1 MPRAIWTGAL
11 SFGLVN
17 VPVKLFS
24 AVEEKGVRFH
34 QLQRDTGKR
43 VRNKRVV
50 EGTDRQVDHEDI
62 VKGYEVDDGTDV
74 VLTPEE
80 LEALEPDRSRTI
92 ELEDFVDL
100 DAVDPV
106 HFDRTYYLVPAN
118 DEAAKPYALM
128 HAAMR
133 SANRAGIAR
142 FVMRDKEYLAAVR
155 PLDTV
160 LAVETMHFADEV
172 RDPADID
179 EVAALDGVGRPS
191 ARERTMAEQLIDM
204 LAADWEPDRYRDTYR
219 ERVLELVEAKAAG
232 EEIVTEEPAERPAV
246 VDLMAA
252 LEASL
257 EQGPGRRRGRGSGR
271 RRRARS
277 RDAGSDQSREELYE
291 EAQRRGIEGRSKM
304 SKEQLAEA
312 LEEVS

>member
-118 DEAAKPYALM
+118 EEAAKPYALM

-155 PLDTV
+155 PLDEV

-179 EVAALDGVGRPS
+179 EVAALDGAGRPS
-191 ARERTMAEQLIDM
+191 ARERKMAEQLIDM
-204 LAADWEPDRYRDTYR
+204 LAADWEPDRYRDSYR

-257 EQGPGRRRGRGSGR
+257 EEGRGRRRGGR
-271 RRRARS
+271 RARRARS
-277 RDAGSDQSREELYE
+277 RDAGSDRSREELYE
-291 EAQRRGIEGRSKM
+291 EAQRRGIDGRSKM
-304 SKEQLAEA
+304 SKEELAEA